1 MDNKLKGLYGKYII
15 HKADGSEVSKDSEY
29 FVLRLDEQSN
39 DPIHLNACRKAILTY
54 AENIKDH
61 LPLLYN
67 DLLEKYS

>member
-1 MDNKLKGLYGKYII
+1 MKNKLRGLYSKYII
-15 HKADGSEVSKDSEY
+15 HKSNGEQVDENSEY
-29 FVLRLDEQSN
+29 FVLRLDDQSS